1 MKNMSIFEKLI
12 GEIKIR
18 FNFLNR
24 RSSPSNKAS
33 LKSSA
38 GNIVQQ
44 AGRDLNIGVGH
55 SEDVSD
61 LERKILQ
68 KLYREYKSTGRLL
81 RWGVAEAYKELGIAE
96 GSYVGVL
103 NDSRYVRLDGS
114 DLVLTNDGIRYMDS
128 RFSQNRPKI
137 DLARSFSVS
146 GGSGGNEITF
156 QIKNGGGN
164 PAVDVKFRLSSDET
178 ETPPVDIDHNI
189 SPGGTSREIH
199 YRYTDTEFF
208 REKLSSPRILFFYKD
223 PEGNEFTSGRFI
235 FQTPRG
241 DGNFNIHSR
250 PGDYFDN

>member
-1 MKNMSIFEKLI
+1 MSIFEKLI

-38 GNIVQQ
+38 GNIVHQ

-68 KLYREYKSTGRLL
+68 KLYREYRSTSKLL
-81 RWGVAEAYKELGIAE
+81 RWNVTEAYKELGVAE

-103 NDSRYVRLDGS
+103 NDSRYVKLDGS
-114 DLVLTNDGIRYMDS
+114 DFILTTDGIRYMDS

-137 DLARSFSVS
+137 DLVQGFTVS
-146 GGSGGNEITF
+146 GGSSGNEIMF
-156 QIKNGGGN
+156 RVKNDGGN
-164 PAVDVKFRLSSDET
+164 PAIDVKFRLSSDEI
-178 ETPPVDIDHNI
+178 EIPLIDIDHNI
-189 SPGGTSREIH
+189 SPGGTSREIR
-199 YRYTDTEFF
+199 YRYTDTGFF
-208 REKLSSPRILFFYKD
+208 RKELSSPRIIFSYKD
-223 PEGNEFTSGRFI
+223 PEGNEFTSGRYI
-235 FQTPRG
+235 SQMSRA

-250 PGDYFDN
+250 PGDYFTS